1 MPSFSD
7 PPRRTLAAAFAATA
21 LVTAP
26 ASAQQRFERV
36 SVSSSGVE
44 GNAHQPSDFA
54 RVSADGRF
62 VAFSSNATN
71 LAPNDANGRLDVYVR
86 DRQLGTTVLISATAA
101 GFAGNDRSE
110 LTDLS
115 EDGRFVV
122 FLSWASDLVPG
133 DSNGFRDVYVRDRD
147 PDGNGL
153 FDEANAT
160 TIRATL
166 GAGGVQPNEQCTGG
180 SISADGRFIAFDSDA
195 SNLVAGDVEGRTD
208 VFVRDLSTGAIERV
222 SVAAGGAGGNGY
234 SVRAAI
240 SRDGGKVAFASAASN
255 LVAGDLNGALDLFLR
270 DLGSDVT
277 TRVSL
282 RDDGGEIAGDSDD
295 YEMSGDANR
304 FVWWSGLDGI
314 VADDTNG
321 RADVFLRDVAAGTT
335 LRLSIA
341 ADGSDGDKS
350 AELPRI
356 SANGAFVVFQS
367 DSTNLAGIETNG
379 TADAFLWEAA
389 TGKLRK
395 LSVHVNGIEGDA
407 RSSALDVSDD
417 GAVIPCYSDSFDLIG
432 GDANGLFDLLVRDRT
447 LPDPDAQWR
456 NYGSGWP
463 GTLGVPALTLDA
475 NPVMGTTI
483 GIELGNSAGFPAVGF
498 LYCGISAIAVPTRLG
513 GTLLVDPAALMVLLV
528 DVDGTK
534 VACDLPLDEA
544 LAGVSAY
551 AQLLLLDPGASK
563 GVAFSPGLEA
573 VLGQ

>member
-1 MPSFSD
+1 MG
-7 PPRRTLAAAFAATA
+7 RRRRLAPLAVVAAALASI
-21 LVTAP
+21 AP
-26 ASAQQRFERV
+26 GTPAQQRFERV
-36 SVSSSGVE
+36 SVSGSGVE

-71 LAPNDANGRLDVYVR
+71 LAPNDANGRLDVYLR

-110 LTDLS
+110 LADLS

-133 DSNGFRDVYVRDRD
+133 DTNGFRDLYVRDRD

-166 GAGGVQPNEQCTGG
+166 GAGGVQPNEQCTSG

-222 SVAAGGAGGNGY
+222 SLSGGGAGGDGF
-234 SVRAAI
+234 SVRAAL
-240 SRDGGKVAFASAASN
+240 SSNGRKVAFASVAAN
-255 LVAGDLNGALDLFLR
+255 LVAGDLNGALDLFVR
-270 DLGSDVT
+270 DLDFDTT

-304 FVWWSGLDGI
+304 FVWWSGIDGI

-335 LRLSIA
+335 RRLSIA

-350 AELPRI
+350 AELPHLA
-356 SANGAFVVFQS
+356 ANGAFVVFQS

-379 TADAFLWEAA
+379 TADAFLWEGA

-395 LSVHVNGIEGDA
+395 LSVHLNGVEGDA

-432 GDANGLFDLLVRDRT
+432 GDANGFFDLLVRDRT
-447 LPDPDAQWR
+447 LPDPEAQWR
-456 NYGSGWP
+456 NYDAGWA
-463 GTLGVPALTLDA
+463 GTQGVPALTLDA

-483 GIELGNSAGFPAVGF
+483 GIELGNSAGVATVGF
-498 LYCGISAIAVPTRLG
+498 LYCGMSAIAVPTRLG

-528 DVDGTK
+528 DVDGTT

-551 AQLLLLDPGASK
+551 AQLLLLDPGASR
-563 GVAFSPGLEA
+563 GVAFSRGLEA
-573 VLGQ
+573 ALGQ